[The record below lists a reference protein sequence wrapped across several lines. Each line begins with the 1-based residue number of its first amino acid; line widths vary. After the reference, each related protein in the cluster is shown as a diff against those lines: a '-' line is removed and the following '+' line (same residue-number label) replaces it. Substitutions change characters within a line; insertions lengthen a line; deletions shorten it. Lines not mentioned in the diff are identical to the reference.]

1 MSAEQAAKAAI
12 ARLAAEAKSLP
23 ENTTMTNAQKA
34 EKLDAIEAELK
45 DHSDTVSLAAKA
57 RRLAVG
63 GEGNVEAAVAAAEG
77 DAPRGYQGNK
87 SLGAQMIESKSW
99 KDISERHAAG
109 LSFHGAIEAK
119 AILDGSFVPGG
130 NATSYDGSAGPVIV
144 PQLVPGI
151 FGINQRP
158 LVVEDLIPAGTT
170 NSPAVWYVIESSWT
184 NAADA
189 VAEGGTKPAMNDVL
203 QRVQEPVSKVAQL
216 YKVSDEMISDA
227 QQYKSFLD
235 ARLVLGLRLKVQ
247 QQLLNGS
254 GTLPQ
259 LRGLNN
265 RSGFNTTVVSG
276 SLAAS
281 NRAWFTAILDQVTAI
296 RTTGFVEPNAVL
308 VNPLDWAT
316 LQKATDTNGQYY
328 NGGPFMRQYGN
339 NAPNVTSIWG
349 IPLVA
354 TLEQPQ
360 GSALVGNFA
369 DAQVWN
375 RAGVVVETSNSDG
388 TDFQN
393 DIVTVR
399 GERRLGL
406 AVYRPL
412 SFGKVTLTA

>member
-12 ARLAAEAKSLP
+12 ARLAAEAKALP
-23 ENTTMTNAQKA
+23 ANDKMTNAEKA
-34 EKLDAIEAELK
+34 TKLDAIEAELK
-45 DHSDTVSLAAKA
+45 DHSDTVSVAAKA
-57 RRLAVG
+57 RRLSAG
-63 GEGNVEAAVAAAEG
+63 GDGNVEAAVEAAG
-77 DAPRGYQGNK
+77 GVPTGPQGHK
-87 SLGAQMIESKSW
+87 SLGTQMIESQAW

-130 NATSYDGSAGPVIV
+130 NAPSYDGSAGPVIV
-144 PQLVPGI
+144 PQYVPGI
-151 FGINQRP
+151 VGINQRP

-184 NAADA
+184 NAADM
-189 VAEGGTKPAMNDVL
+189 VAEGGVKPAMNDVL
-203 QRVQEPVSKVAQL
+203 LRVQEPVSKVAQL
-216 YKVSDEMISDA
+216 YKVSDEMIADA
-227 QQYKSFLD
+227 AQYKSFLD

-265 RSGFNTTVVSG
+265 RTGFNTVVVSG
-276 SLAAS
+276 SLAA
-281 NRAWFTAILDQVTAI
+281 NQRAWFSALLDQITAI
-296 RTTGFVEPNAVL
+296 RTTGFVEPNAIL

-316 LQKATDTNGQYY
+316 LQKATDANGQYF
-328 NGGPFMRQYGN
+328 NGGPFLRDYGN
-339 NAPNVTSIWG
+339 AQPNVTSIWG
-349 IPLVA
+349 IPLVS

-360 GSALVGNFA
+360 GTALVGNFQ

-375 RAGVVVETSNSDG
+375 RAGIVVETTNSDG

-393 DIVTVR
+393 DIVSVR

>member
-12 ARLAAEAKSLP
+12 ARLAAEAKALP
-23 ENTTMTNAQKA
+23 EATDMTNAEKGV
-34 EKLDAIEAELK
+34 KLDAIEKELK
-45 DHSDTVSLAAKA
+45 DHSDTVALAAKA
-57 RRLAVG
+57 RRLAAG
-63 GEGNVEAAVAAAEG
+63 GEDNVEAAVEAAG
-77 DAPRGYQGNK
+77 GAPTTYQGQK
-87 SLGAQMIESKSW
+87 SLGTQVIESQAW
-99 KDISERHAAG
+99 KDISARHDQNMTFKG
-109 LSFHGAIEAK
+109 GVEVK
-119 AILDGSFVPGG
+119 AILDGSFVPAG
-130 NATSYDGSAGPVIV
+130 NAASYDGSAGPLIV
-144 PQLVPGI
+144 PNLVPGI
-151 FGINQRP
+151 VGINQRP

-184 NAADA
+184 NAADM

-227 QQYKSFLD
+227 SQYKSFLD

-281 NRAWFTAILDQVTAI
+281 NRAWFTAILDQITAI

-339 NAPNVTSIWG
+339 SAPNVTSIWG
-349 IPLVA
+349 IPLVS

-360 GSALVGNFA
+360 GTALVGNFQ
-369 DAQVWN
+369 DSQVWN
-375 RAGVVVETSNSDG
+375 RAGIVVETSNSDG